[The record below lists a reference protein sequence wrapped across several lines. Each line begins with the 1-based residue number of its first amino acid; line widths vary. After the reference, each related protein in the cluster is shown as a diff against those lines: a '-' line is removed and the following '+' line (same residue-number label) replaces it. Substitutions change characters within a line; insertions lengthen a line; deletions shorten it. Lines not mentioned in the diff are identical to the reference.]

1 MAGNANRSEA
11 YDLSLFEPRQAKLVA
26 LTPNKKL
33 QKMERRRARV
43 QAVLNAVFTTLAAG
57 AIVTVLTLLVT
68 TQVQLTEINSSINT
82 QQSRLDELKSEQTRL
97 EAELAQKLSAQSV
110 DEYAQQKGMTAV
122 EGSQIHYITRDNT
135 VEEEPAEGPA
145 NWWEALLDS
154 LSNFFS

>member
-110 DEYAQQKGMTAV
+110 DEYAQQQGMTAV

-135 VEEEPAEGPA
+135 VEEEPAESPA

>member
-68 TQVQLTEINSSINT
+68 TQVQLTDINSSINT
-82 QQSRLDELKSEQTRL
+82 QQSRHD
-97 EAELAQKLSAQSV
+97 
-110 DEYAQQKGMTAV
+110 
-122 EGSQIHYITRDNT
+122 
-135 VEEEPAEGPA
+135 
-145 NWWEALLDS
+145 
-154 LSNFFS
+154 